1 MRFPAYGTCRV
12 LCFEH
17 NMNMYVNT
25 LQEQPGTLYFQVLNS
40 ILNKSETPKIKRLY
54 NKYYILYSLTSF
66 CQWFG
71 TLSIFATSR
80 VYKFNDSAGF
90 TWKNAIQNRRVLP
103 LPITTIRTAYHYHHL
118 QLSSFLI
125 IKCISKTKRFEQ
137 CLKKLNIL
145 HHFFQ

>member
-1 MRFPAYGTCRV
+1 MHTCRV

-90 TWKNAIQNRRVLP
+90 KPGKMQSRTGESCHYL
-103 LPITTIRTAYHYHHL
+103 TTIRTCTAYHYHHL

-125 IKCISKTKRFEQ
+125 IKCISKTNRFE
-137 CLKKLNIL
+137 
-145 HHFFQ
+145 